1 MSIKQLAVKIPLLAN
16 ELATVQQ
23 NLTHEQL
30 VNFSECSEELA
41 VNELPSFINLYMPN
55 AFERVTNVI
64 KFLFT
69 KQQIAKIINNSEFY
83 AIEWQEAASKN
94 IPLHE
99 LLVLEWLMF
108 TLIEGATCSKPLNA
122 SEVCYFIASHWS
134 NLLNPKEY
142 NLLTNISNIKGN

>member
-30 VNFSECSEELA
+30 VNFNECSEELPF
-41 VNELPSFINLYMPN
+41 NELPSFINLYTPK
-55 AFERVTNVI
+55 AFERITNVI

-83 AIEWQEAASKN
+83 GIEPKEGAN
-94 IPLHE
+94 MPLHE
-99 LLVLEWLMF
+99 LLALEWLMF
-108 TLIEGATCSKPLNA
+108 TLIEGATCNAPLNA

-134 NLLNPKEY
+134 NLLSPKEY

>member
-30 VNFSECSEELA
+30 VNFSECSEGLP

-55 AFERVTNVI
+55 AFERVFKVI

-83 AIEWQEAASKN
+83 GIEWQEAASKN

-99 LLVLEWLMF
+99 LLALEWLMF
-108 TLIEGATCSKPLNA
+108 TLIEGATFSKPLNA
-122 SEVCYFIASHWS
+122 SEVCYFIANHWS
-134 NLLNPKEY
+134 NLLSPKEY
-142 NLLTNISNIKGN
+142 KLLTNISNIKG

>member
-1 MSIKQLAVKIPLLAN
+1 MSIKHLAVKILLLAN

-41 VNELPSFINLYMPN
+41 VNELPSFINLYAPK

-64 KFLFT
+64 KFLFN

-83 AIEWQEAASKN
+83 GIEPKECAN
-94 IPLHE
+94 MPLHE
-99 LLVLEWLMF
+99 LLALEWLMF
-108 TLIEGATCSKPLNA
+108 TLIEGATCNAPLNA
-122 SEVCYFIASHWS
+122 HEVCYFIASHWS